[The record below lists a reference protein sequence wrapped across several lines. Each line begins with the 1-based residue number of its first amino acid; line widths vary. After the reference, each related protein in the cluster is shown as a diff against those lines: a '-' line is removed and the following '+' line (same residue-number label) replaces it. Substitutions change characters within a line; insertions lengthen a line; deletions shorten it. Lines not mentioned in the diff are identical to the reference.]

1 MIIFGWRGVT
11 FTKEQGQFH
20 CPSCG
25 PNINFRHKTVRNF
38 FTLYFIPVI
47 PLNSLGEYVECQQ
60 CQGTFHHDILNYDPA
75 AQGQTAEAIFM
86 VAAKQLMISMLLADG
101 IIDDSEVKE
110 LQIIFEDLAGAEVTE
125 EDLREEIAIVQQS
138 DSDPLA
144 LVAEFAPTL
153 NDRGKEILITAAY
166 QIAIA
171 DGVVDPSERQLLHE
185 IADTLQLSKAHLR
198 GILAELESPAIGVN

>member
-1 MIIFGWRGVT
+1 
-11 FTKEQGQFH
+11 
-20 CPSCG
+20 
-25 PNINFRHKTVRNF
+25 
-38 FTLYFIPVI
+38 
-47 PLNSLGEYVECQQ
+47 
-60 CQGTFHHDILNYDPA
+60 
-75 AQGQTAEAIFM
+75 M

-153 NDRGKEILITAAY
+153 NDKGKEILITAAY